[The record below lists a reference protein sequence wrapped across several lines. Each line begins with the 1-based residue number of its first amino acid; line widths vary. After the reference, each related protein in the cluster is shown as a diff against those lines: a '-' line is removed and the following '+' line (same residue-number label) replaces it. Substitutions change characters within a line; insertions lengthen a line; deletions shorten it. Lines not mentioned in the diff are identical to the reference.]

1 MPRRY
6 LQCDVFADRPGAGN
20 PLAVVYPSDG
30 AVLIISPSAIMKGT
44 KHPNAAKLFME
55 YLYTIEAS
63 KINAKHFGIP
73 MRPEVPSPPGAKP
86 INEIKV
92 IRPTVAEVD
101 KGIPE
106 VIEQW
111 RDTFGN

>member
-1 MPRRY
+1 
-6 LQCDVFADRPGAGN
+6 VAAGADGSTLFSAVRGN
-20 PLAVVYPSDG
+20 PLAVSYPSDG
-30 AVLIISPSAIMKGT
+30 SVLIISPSAIMKGT
-44 KHPNAAKLFME
+44 KHPNAARLFME
-55 YLYTIEAS
+55 YLYTVEAA

-73 MRPEVPSPPGAKP
+73 MRPEVPVPPGAKP
-86 INEIKV
+86 MSAIKV
-92 IRPTVAEVD
+92 IKPTAAEVD